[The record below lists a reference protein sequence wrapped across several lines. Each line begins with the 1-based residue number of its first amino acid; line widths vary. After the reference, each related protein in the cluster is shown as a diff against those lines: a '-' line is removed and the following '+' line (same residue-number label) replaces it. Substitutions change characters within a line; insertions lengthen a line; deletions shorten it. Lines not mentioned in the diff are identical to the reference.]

1 MRDTMNGFWI
11 RGYTQAIMDM
21 QEQFNGVV
29 FDLGHYKKRPTEKL
43 FQSFLKTF
51 LDNRAN
57 LREQRGFLRYN
68 KLLDDI
74 EYYEPRGE

>member
-29 FDLGHYKKRPTEKL
+29 FDLSHYKKRPTEKL

-51 LDNRAN
+51 LENRAN

-68 KLLDDI
+68 KLHDGI
-74 EYYEPRGE
+74 EYYEQRGE